1 MSYKC
6 PLADMETAHQVPSD
20 VLRRYQRQSI
30 NTTLRHLYE
39 SLQAQPVPEHLRAI
53 LDGYL
58 ERDPSDSAAAAGD
71 RINDKI

>member
-1 MSYKC
+1 M
-6 PLADMETAHQVPSD
+6 ATTHQVPSD

-53 LDGYL
+53 LDGYF
-58 ERDPSDSAAAAGD
+58 ERDPHELAAPEARLD
-71 RINDKI
+71 DKK